1 MRPDAYD
8 GIYGFRMQEG
18 YNPADYHDVQNLY
31 NLLSPV
37 VFTGNSC
44 SIGGG
49 GAITVKPVDGI
60 YFPPQGAD
68 NGLKYFGVTLNA
80 IPPNPL
86 RLRRSALTP
95 FPHRLMSA
103 AKFACLYSAH
113 PRMQTISR

>member
-1 MRPDAYD
+1 MRRDAYD

-80 IPPNPL
+80 IPPAT
-86 RLRRSALTP
+86 R
-95 FPHRLMSA
+95 
-103 AKFACLYSAH
+103 CAH
-113 PRMQTISR
+113 GDQH